1 VGQGLFSGL
10 RGKTECDERAAMQFM
25 GRCVHIYITLFVSL
39 VSLSAAVTQNV
50 GEVQATVA
58 GNHLYI
64 PLRINGQNAR
74 PWLVDTGAFP
84 CVISEGEANQLKL
97 EAPSADSKL
106 PGSLS
111 SAGKPHR
118 VVIASDLSCG
128 TMSFGKVPMV
138 VSTRGGPADYLNQ
151 PRNSAADSIGIG
163 HIRQFRNEFLSGGI
177 LGLGLLSKFGAV
189 INYINGQIFFSVH
202 GGALPVQRQNYE
214 RMGYS
219 YVPLEVRNNRRL
231 EVVGTI
237 GGSEYSFVIDTGAAH
252 TVLFDQIRVKQHVP
266 AFLSSA
272 RMVGGFHNFKNQ
284 GLWVGRVPGFRLGN
298 QDVSDTSVAFGQM
311 YAPEHGL
318 SHPFGGFIGPDIL
331 AEHSAIIDIG
341 HRALYL
347 KPNGK
352 RG

>member
-1 VGQGLFSGL
+1 
-10 RGKTECDERAAMQFM
+10 MQFM
-25 GRCVHIYITLFVSL
+25 ECHVHFYITLFISL
-39 VSLSAAVTQNV
+39 ISLSTAAAQNV
-50 GEVQATVA
+50 GEIQATIA

-64 PLRINGQNAR
+64 PLRINGQHAR

-84 CVISEGEANQLKL
+84 CIISEGEASRLKL
-97 EAPSADSKL
+97 EAPSADAKVPS
-106 PGSLS
+106 SLS
-111 SAGKPHR
+111 SEGKQHR

-128 TMSFGKVPMV
+128 TISFGKVPMV
-138 VSTRGGPADYLNQ
+138 VFTPGGPADYLNQ
-151 PRNSAADSIGIG
+151 PRNSAGESFGIG
-163 HIRQFRNEFLSGGI
+163 NIRQFRNEFSPGGV
-177 LGLGLLSKFGAV
+177 LGLGLLAQHGAV
-189 INYINGQIFFSVH
+189 INYINGQIFFAVH

-214 RMGYS
+214 RMGYT
-219 YVPLEVRNNRRL
+219 YVRLEVRNNRRL

-252 TVLFDQIRVKQHVP
+252 TVLYDQIRVNQHVP
-266 AFLSSA
+266 AFLSNA

-298 QDVSDTSVAFGQM
+298 QDVSDTTVAFGQM
-311 YAPEHGL
+311 YAPEQGL
-318 SHPFGGFIGPDIL
+318 LHPFAGFIGPDIL

-347 KPNGK
+347 RPNRK

>member
-1 VGQGLFSGL
+1 
-10 RGKTECDERAAMQFM
+10 MQVM
-25 GRCVHIYITLFVSL
+25 GRCVHVYITLFISL
-39 VSLSAAVTQNV
+39 ASLSAAVAQHV
-50 GEVQATVA
+50 GEIQATIA

-84 CVISEGEANQLKL
+84 CVISEGEANRLKL
-97 EAPSADSKL
+97 GAPPADSKL
-106 PGSLS
+106 PSSLS
-111 SAGKPHR
+111 SEGKQHR

-138 VSTRGGPADYLNQ
+138 VFTRGGPADYLNQ
-151 PRNSAADSIGIG
+151 PRNSAGESFGIG
-163 HIRQFRNEFLSGGI
+163 DIRQFRNEFSSGGV
-177 LGLGLLSKFGAV
+177 LGLSLLSQYGAV

-202 GGALPVQRQNYE
+202 GGALPVHRQNYE
-214 RMGYS
+214 RMGYT

-252 TVLFDQIRVKQHVP
+252 TVLYDQIRVNQHVP
-266 AFLSSA
+266 AFLSNA

-284 GLWVGRVPGFRLGN
+284 DLWVGRVPGFRLGN
-298 QDVSDTSVAFGQM
+298 QDVSDTPVAFGQI
-311 YAPEHGL
+311 YAPEQGL
-318 SHPFGGFIGPDIL
+318 SHPFAGFIGPDIL